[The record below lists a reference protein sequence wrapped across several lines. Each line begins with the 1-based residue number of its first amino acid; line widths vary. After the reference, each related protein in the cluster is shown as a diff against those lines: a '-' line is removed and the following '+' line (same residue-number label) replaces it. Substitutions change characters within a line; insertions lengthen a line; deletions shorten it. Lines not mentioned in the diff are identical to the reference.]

1 MSSFYKGKKKHS
13 VAFFFFNYLCRLF
26 MVDTWSGLLPFMV
39 TDAWLRGTEKGLDT
53 WRVFELLVP
62 RCQGP

>member
-1 MSSFYKGKKKHS
+1 
-13 VAFFFFNYLCRLF
+13 